1 MPTTVPMSLPTPV
14 PTPEPTPGSTF
25 VPTPEPTPVPSPEP
39 TKKPSETHTKAPTK
53 KPTKKP
59 SPEPTA
65 WKGDSWGGDEYP
77 TGTPTE
83 YPTTSP
89 VWVGDNWS
97 GDEHPSADK
106 PLKDHGESSVEGLN
120 KVSGMLE
127 YAEGASSSPVTAPG
141 FMFFVWVAATA
152 FSVLQ

>member
-1 MPTTVPMSLPTPV
+1 MSKHTYFFLRLKNIYQPTPY
-14 PTPEPTPGSTF
+14 
-25 VPTPEPTPVPSPEP
+25 PS
-39 TKKPSETHTKAPTK
+39 K

-77 TGTPTE
+77 TE
-83 YPTTSP
+83 YPTVSP
-89 VWVGDNWS
+89 VWEGDSWG
-97 GDEHPSADK
+97 GDDHPSADK
-106 PLKDHGESSVEGLN
+106 PSKNHGDSSVEGLY

-127 YAEGASSSPVTAPG
+127 YVEGASSSPAIPG
-141 FMFFVWVAATA
+141 LMISIWLSVAI